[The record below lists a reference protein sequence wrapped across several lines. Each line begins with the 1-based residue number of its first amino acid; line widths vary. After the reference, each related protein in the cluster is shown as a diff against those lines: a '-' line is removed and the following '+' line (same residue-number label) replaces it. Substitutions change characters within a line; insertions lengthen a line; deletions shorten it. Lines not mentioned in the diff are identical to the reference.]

1 MAKPR
6 VGILG
11 GGQLGMMLAEATATF
26 PVPCEALDAS
36 EQAPASRVIP
46 VTRGEVGSADD
57 VVRFGRGF
65 DIVTIEV
72 EKVSVPGM
80 RALAESGVAVR
91 PQPDVVATIQ
101 DKGTQKAWLVASGF
115 LTSDFEAYDDAAAL
129 REAVASGAR
138 SLPFVQK
145 VRREGYDG
153 RGVHVV
159 REAADLEALL
169 DAPCIAEDMVAIA
182 QELAV
187 IVGRG
192 VDGATKAYDPV
203 EMVFREGANIL
214 DVLLS
219 PARVSTA
226 MAEAAQDLACRV
238 AEAIGIVGV
247 IAVEMFVDGD
257 GELWVNELAPRP
269 HNSGHHTIEAC
280 ATSQYEQHLRA
291 ITGHPLGSTEMKQAA
306 VLVNVLGAP
315 GHEGTPVYLGVE
327 EAEAMGGVHVHLYGK
342 QKTWGM
348 RKMGHVTVLDD
359 ELDRAIDKAHRVRDM
374 IRVEAEK

>member
-1 MAKPR
+1 
-6 VGILG
+6 
-11 GGQLGMMLAEATATF
+11 MMLAEATAQF

-36 EQAPASRVIP
+36 EQAPAAQVIP

-72 EKVSVPGM
+72 ERVSVAGM
-80 RALAESGVAVR
+80 RALAEAGVAVR
-91 PQPDVVATIQ
+91 PQPEVVATIQ
-101 DKGTQKAWLVASGF
+101 DKGTQKAWLVEAGF
-115 LTSDFEAYDDAAAL
+115 PTSDFEAYDDAAAL
-129 REAVASGAR
+129 REAVTVGNR
-138 SLPFVQK
+138 TLPFVQK

-153 RGVHVV
+153 RGVFVV
-159 REAADLEALL
+159 RDEADLERLL
-169 DAPCIAEDMVAIA
+169 DGPCIAEDMVVIA

-192 VDGATKAYDPV
+192 VDGDMKSYDPV
-203 EMVFREGANIL
+203 EMVFRDGANML

-219 PARVSTA
+219 PARVSSA
-226 MAEAAQDLACRV
+226 MAAAAQDLARRV

-280 ATSQYEQHLRA
+280 VTSQYEQHLRA
-291 ITGHPLGSTEMKQAA
+291 ITGEALGSTEMKQAA
-306 VLVNVLGAP
+306 VLVNVVGAP
-315 GHEGTPVYLGVE
+315 GHEGKPVYLGVE
-327 EAEAMGGVHVHLYGK
+327 EAEALGGVHVHLYGK

-359 ELDRAIDKAHRVRDM
+359 ELDRAMHKAQRVRDM